1 MRVGRRFGM
10 DTTVIPILRGD
21 GTVHFRYPPKPL
33 SERLCE
39 WTLAGLW
46 ILVPLVVIAT
56 LVWA

>member
-1 MRVGRRFGM
+1 M